1 MVDDLSEEK
10 ALALVHY
17 WADGSKDDLESALS
31 IFLKAERYTASLFFL
46 HLAIEK
52 KLKAAYV
59 KKTRCHAPFTH
70 NLLVLIEKLGWETTK
85 ETLTLAAEIN
95 EFNTE
100 ARYPDQKLDFHKRA
114 TKEFAESYLAKGK
127 DFLQWIEVNS
137 QNA

>member
-70 NLLVLIEKLGWETTK
+70 NLLVLIEKLGGKPQKKLSPWLQRLTNLIPKHVTPIKNSIFIRGQQKSLRKVISPK
-85 ETLTLAAEIN
+85 ERT
-95 EFNTE
+95 FC
-100 ARYPDQKLDFHKRA
+100 
-114 TKEFAESYLAKGK
+114 SG
-127 DFLQWIEVNS
+127 
-137 QNA
+137 

>member
-1 MVDDLSEEK
+1 MVDNLSEEK

-31 IFLKAERYTASLFFL
+31 IFSKAERYTASLFFL

-59 KKTRCHAPFTH
+59 KKTKCHAPFTH

-85 ETLTLAAEIN
+85 EFT
-95 EFNTE
+95 
-100 ARYPDQKLDFHKRA
+100 
-114 TKEFAESYLAKGK
+114 ESYLAKGK
-127 DFLQWIEVNS
+127 DFLQWIEANS

>member
-1 MVDDLSEEK
+1 MVDSLSDEK
-10 ALALVHY
+10 AATLIQY

-31 IFLKAERYTASLFFL
+31 IFSKTERYTASLFFL

-52 KLKAAYV
+52 RLKAAYV
-59 KKTRCHAPFTH
+59 KKTKCHAPFTH
-70 NLLVLIEKLGWETTK
+70 NLLVLIEKLGWEPTK
-85 ETLTLAAEIN
+85 ETLRLAAEIN

-114 TKEFAESYLAKGK
+114 TKEFTEGYLSKGK
-127 DFLQWIEVNS
+127 DLLLWIEANS